1 MLPIDLRR
9 FSTAFRFPPS
19 LHFVFPII
27 RTEIYFCAHR
37 NFPACARKFF
47 ALGKE
52 AIFLPEGDLFSFEG
66 KGTFLPRKKDFPALE
81 NFPPS
86 AGRLLSLRKE
96 KHV

>member
-1 MLPIDLRR
+1 LRKGQN
-9 FSTAFRFPPS
+9 FLAEENKFPCAQKNIS
-19 LHFVFPII
+19 V

-37 NFPACARKFF
+37 NFSACARKFF